1 MADDPI
7 GVLSQR
13 LVSQQ
18 RQLTESSWNEKALIA
33 TLTKLLPGFSQEF
46 DQQHIDAETANS
58 PDDAEELA
66 KTCVCIDEIS
76 EGRRS
81 TGRVTFASC
90 IGRSSLVP

>member
-7 GVLSQR
+7 GALIQR

-46 DQQHIDAETANS
+46 DQQRTDAEISTP
-58 PDDAEELA
+58 PDNAEELA
-66 KTCVCIDEIS
+66 KLVS
-76 EGRRS
+76 ELMKIRDRR
-81 TGRVTFASC
+81 
-90 IGRSSLVP
+90 IL